1 MFGAFDDESE
11 PSGDVAWILDPVFV
25 IAGDCPQAPR
35 LIQHILNGSYN
46 PDIPVA
52 FQSKDF
58 EFGCFVQEFENQCR
72 SQGWDV
78 VKFRAHYAA
87 AKATVESFPLAL
99 SEAFALRCMTVLEPK
114 VCVKMNQALF
124 AACSGEADF
133 LRGWHAFL
141 HGLIQGHMKLA
152 KRASKP
158 SQLSRGL
165 WMSQS
170 SVAQLT
176 NGAQV
181 VIPGFLPAFVHE
193 DVAAAALPMGN
204 PNHSA
209 GAAAPWIPVLFV
221 MGEDVC
227 KEAASVEGLTE
238 NPGEEVW
245 TFRPFLR
252 VCVAHIDEIDV
263 QMLGK
268 VRRVHVRC
276 EAGFPALPAV
286 LHAPIHAVLE
296 TALMLALHSEVTDP
310 ENGAS
315 CLTGTGSSKLLMR
328 QLANLEEDLFHARE
342 AFVDV
347 MFSHPVLRKLSNM
360 AINGVGSLML
370 LIALPVSAF
379 RGATEGRHDLLR
391 QHMQALGSSFVS
403 AVGMN
408 DSDDMEQDREQ
419 LLTSRGV
426 PKPITKG
433 FSQLAAEVDSL
444 RLRSLAVNE
453 GELGNFMEAY
463 LARLKGGPFDPL
475 RVVTD
480 FAVQFAQSNGTGEQ
494 ESRIVMWLAFKH
506 YCFLVQEICQEQV
519 KSSSQILEDFRK
531 WDEQLAVEMNSVVGD
546 VFPAEVDVDHVCTT
560 YIPLLRQC
568 YAAAVPSAE
577 PGAWEAAVAIDAAGP
592 PRWAEWLAGT
602 RKDQLSPV
610 ACAAAQRVVTRLH
623 EVRTTL
629 AQHRVVLVM
638 GSPDA
643 GKSQFLNSVFG
654 IQTCPGQYVATER
667 LRVYPHPD
675 APAGYNALLC
685 DVPGIG
691 DNLEARADAVRLASR
706 AVGLC
711 QGQPDRGMVVVVW
724 LLNAEA
730 LRYDVPDH
738 DELFRHVLEHVPLQ
752 NRLIVVTKTDC
763 FFGKKWQEVPAD
775 AKREWKKNAGL
786 REQYFTQVVHQ
797 CRASLDEECRRHG
810 VSAQE
815 LVYTSLVPETEDD
828 EDVPKWKQEL
838 PTRFPLTS
846 IDELRTRVNHLLGFT
861 GCCQSASPPGQMQTS
876 DAEVAD

>member
-1 MFGAFDDESE
+1 MFA
-11 PSGDVAWILDPVFV
+11 V
-25 IAGDCPQAPR
+25 AGDCPPTPR
-35 LIQHILNGSYN
+35 LIRHILNGSYR
-46 PDIPVA
+46 PDNPVA
-52 FQSKDF
+52 FQSTDF
-58 EFGCFVQEFENQCR
+58 NFGCFVQEFENQCR
-72 SQGWDV
+72 RQGWDV

-87 AKATVESFPLAL
+87 AKAAVESLPLT
-99 SEAFALRCMTVLEPK
+99 STEAFAMRCMTVLEPK
-114 VCVKMNQALF
+114 VCVTLNQALF
-124 AACSGEADF
+124 AVRDGEADA

-141 HGLIQGHMKLA
+141 HSLIQGHIRLA
-152 KRASKP
+152 NRDDKP
-158 SQLSRGL
+158 SQLARGL
-165 WMSQS
+165 WMSQA
-170 SVAQLT
+170 SVGQLRS
-176 NGAQV
+176 GVEV
-181 VIPGFLPAFVHE
+181 VIPGFLPTFVHE

-209 GAAAPWIPVLFV
+209 GASAPWVPILFV
-221 MGEDVC
+221 IGQDVC

-252 VCVAHIDEIDV
+252 ARVSNIDEIDV

-268 VRRVHVRC
+268 VRRVHLGAQ
-276 EAGFPALPAV
+276 AGFPALPAI
-286 LHAPIHAVLE
+286 LNAPIHAVLE
-296 TALMLALHSEVTDP
+296 TALMLALHSEAADP
-310 ENGAS
+310 ENGTS
-315 CLTGTGSSKLLMR
+315 CLTGTGTSKLLMR
-328 QLANLEEDLFHARE
+328 QLANLEDDLFHARE

-360 AINGVGSLML
+360 AVNGVGSLML
-370 LIALPVSAF
+370 LMALPMSAF
-379 RGATEGRHDLLR
+379 RGATEGRHDVLR
-391 QHMQALGSSFVS
+391 RHMQALGSSFAS
-403 AVGMN
+403 AVGLK
-408 DSDDMEQDREQ
+408 DSEDLEQDREQ

-433 FSQLAAEVDSL
+433 FSQLAAEVDNL
-444 RLRSLAVNE
+444 RLRSLAVAE
-453 GELGNFMEAY
+453 GELGGFMEAH
-463 LARLKGGPFDPL
+463 LARLKRGPFDPL

-480 FAVQFAQSNGTGEQ
+480 FAVQFAQSNGTAEQ

-506 YCFLVQEICQEQV
+506 YCFLVQEICEEQV
-519 KSSSQILEDFRK
+519 KSSSQILEDLRK
-531 WDEQLAVEMNSVVGD
+531 WDEQFAVEMNSVVGD
-546 VFPAEVDVDHVCTT
+546 VFRPETDVDHVCTT

-568 YAAAVPSAE
+568 YAATVQGSA
-577 PGAWEAAVAIDAAGP
+577 PGAWEAAVAIDADGP

-602 RKDQLSPV
+602 RKDQLSPT

-629 AQHRVVLVM
+629 ARHRVVLVM

-738 DELFRHVLEHVPLQ
+738 DELFRHVLEHVPQQ
-752 NRLIVVTKTDC
+752 NRLVVVTKTDC

-786 REQYFTQVVHQ
+786 REQYFTQVVQQ
-797 CRASLDEECRRHG
+797 CRTSLDEECRRHG

-838 PTRFPLTS
+838 PTRFPLAPV
-846 IDELRTRVNHLLGFT
+846 DELRTRVNHVLGFT
-861 GCCQSASPPGQMQTS
+861 GCDQLVPARGHTSPCAT
-876 DAEVAD
+876 ELAD